1 MLHLG
6 CGLDSRAFRIDPTAT
21 VRWYDID
28 MPDVIEMRKKIYPE
42 RHDYRM
48 IGTSVTDPQ
57 WLYQIPA
64 DHPVLLVAEGLVA
77 YIAEEEVMKLFNRIT
92 EKFPQWTLFL
102 MPTVI

>member
-1 MLHLG
+1 
-6 CGLDSRAFRIDPTAT
+6 
-21 VRWYDID
+21 
-28 MPDVIEMRKKIYPE
+28 
-42 RHDYRM
+42 M

-57 WLYQIPA
+57 WLNQIPA
-64 DHPVLLVAEGLVA
+64 DRPVLLVAEGLVA